1 MEYAWGGDLQRR
13 LIFGRPYPL
22 GESLRIFGQLCNAV
36 QYAHEHGIIH
46 RDLKPLNILFRQLPN
61 GTEQVVLSDFGLSI
75 NVDATH
81 HTFSQAG
88 TLESIVAVLLSQDA
102 ETSFGAHYS
111 LVGNIVAVVTQAA
124 VIDANRGTTTLLVK
138 AQGVWVYH
146 FSSASKLW
154 CKVFQER
161 VSRCRL

>member
-1 MEYAWGGDLQRR
+1 MEYARGGDLQWR

-22 GESLRIFGQLCNAV
+22 GKSLRIFGQLCNAV

-88 TLESIVAVLLSQDA
+88 TLEYMAPKQFRGIMEPASDIFALGVILYQLCTGQVPFHRSLAYS
-102 ETSFGAHYS
+102 ETHWHAR
-111 LVGNIVAVVTQAA
+111 T
-124 VIDANRGTTTLLVK
+124 
-138 AQGVWVYH
+138 
-146 FSSASKLW
+146 ASPTK
-154 CKVFQER
+154 
-161 VSRCRL
+161 